1 MQVRAGMSELV
12 LTVNPGRTLRE
23 AAEAM
28 AERGV
33 GAAVVI
39 DPDQPGPGIVTERD
53 LLQSIGRGE
62 SPDEERVR
70 DHLSPQLTFA
80 APEWSLERAA
90 EAMVRG
96 GFRHL
101 VVVDGGEMSG
111 ILSMRDIVRCWVSDG
126 ATSELPSDLE
136 AGSGL
141 ASER

>member
-1 MQVRAGMSELV
+1 MHVRAGMSDVV
-12 LTVNPGRTLRE
+12 LTVNPGHSLRD
-23 AAEAM
+23 AARVM

-70 DHLSPQLTFA
+70 DHLSPELIFA

-101 VVVDGGEMSG
+101 VVVDGGQMAG

-136 AGSGL
+136 VTARRPG
-141 ASER
+141 

>member
-1 MQVRAGMSELV
+1 MQVRAGMSDVV
-12 LTVNPGRTLRE
+12 LTVNPGHTLRD
-23 AAEAM
+23 AARAM
-28 AERGV
+28 AVRGV

-39 DPDQPGPGIVTERD
+39 DPDLPGPGIVTERD
-53 LLQSIGRGE
+53 VLQSIAQGQ
-62 SPDEERVR
+62 SPDEERVS
-70 DHLSPQLTFA
+70 DHLSPELTFA

-101 VVVDGGEMSG
+101 VVVDGGQMTG

-136 AGSGL
+136 Q
-141 ASER
+141 AS